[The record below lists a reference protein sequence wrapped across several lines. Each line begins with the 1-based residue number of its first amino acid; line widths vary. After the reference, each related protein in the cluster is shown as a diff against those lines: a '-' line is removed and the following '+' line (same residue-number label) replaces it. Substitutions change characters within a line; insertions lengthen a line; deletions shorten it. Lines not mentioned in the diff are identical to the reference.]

1 MKPRRV
7 RYTRSTRIQGP
18 MVAVKSRLGAI
29 RITAIHVPGHERHRW
44 RGTTSRRAFDAAAR
58 LVAMEKLNI
67 ALKNCHGI
75 RELDATFTFGE
86 DRNAAAIYAPNG
98 TMKTSFARTLADLAK
113 GDETTDHM
121 FPARETTRSVTDENG
136 NDLDPNDVVVVLSYD
151 EELGPTEATST
162 LLVNQEL
169 RKEYEG
175 LRVDL
180 VEARER
186 LVDALKVQ
194 SGTKQDVVTTISRVF
209 TQQDDS
215 FFTALVRISYE
226 VEQQEDA
233 PFADLPHDLLFN
245 DKVDVILRSPALQTA
260 LTQYVT
266 RLNELLDESSFF
278 SRDKFS
284 FYQASNVTRSL
295 GDNRF
300 FEANHS
306 LLLHGG
312 DESRAIN
319 SQADLDALITEE
331 KERIAEDPA
340 LRKQLDGV
348 ERALQKNIDTRKFFE
363 FMSSHEELLPEFA
376 NVNSFHQNVW
386 KSYLKAHEELF
397 QHAVKCFKDTEVRRR
412 EIEQQAAAESTQ
424 WEKVIK
430 IFNDRF
436 FVPFRLSAENKHR
449 VALGQ
454 ETVLKL
460 VFQFEEGGE
469 STDVERDELLQVLS
483 NGEKKALYILNVLF
497 EMEAR
502 KAAGRETLFVVDDLA
517 DSFDYKN
524 KYAIVQYLKE
534 MADQTNFKLI
544 LLTHNF
550 DFFRTLK
557 SRGVVGYDRC
567 FMAQKSESKV
577 VLSQAEHIN
586 NPFIHGFKR
595 NFFANGMQRVASI
608 PFVRNILEY
617 TKGTDDEDYIKLTS
631 LLHWKQDSRS
641 ITNADLDSIFIDTF
655 RGQEGKSWNQPSH
668 AVIDLLIAQADAALL
683 ADEGVNFENKIVL
696 SIATRLLAESYM
708 VAELKDPGF
717 TNAIRGN
724 QTQKLFQAFRSRG
737 HGTAEARDI
746 LDGVVLMTPEN
757 IHVNSFMYEPII
769 DMSDS
774 ALRNLYSD
782 IKRLSP
788 GLI

>member
-1 MKPRRV
+1 
-7 RYTRSTRIQGP
+7 
-18 MVAVKSRLGAI
+18 
-29 RITAIHVPGHERHRW
+29 
-44 RGTTSRRAFDAAAR
+44 
-58 LVAMEKLNI
+58 METLNI

-75 RELDATFTFGE
+75 RELDATLTFGD

-98 TMKTSFARTLADLAK
+98 TMKTSFARTLADLSN

-151 EELGPTEATST
+151 EDLGPTEATST

-169 RKEYEG
+169 RTEYEG

-186 LVDALKVQ
+186 LVEALKVQ

-226 VEQQEDA
+226 VEQLEDA

-245 DKVDVILRSPALQTA
+245 DKVDLILRSPALQAA

-266 RLNELLDESSFF
+266 RLNELLDESTFF

-284 FYQASNVTRSL
+284 FYQASNVTKSL

-312 DESRAIN
+312 DESRAVT
-319 SQADLDALITEE
+319 SQDDLDALITEE

-340 LRKQLDGV
+340 LRKKLDGV

-363 FMSSHEELLPEFA
+363 FISSHEELLPEFA

-386 KSYLKAHEELF
+386 KSYLKTHEELF
-397 QHAVKCFKDTEVRRR
+397 QHAVRCFKDTEVRRK

-469 STDVERDELLQVLS
+469 STGVERDELLQVLS

-524 KYAIVQYLKE
+524 KYAIIQYLKE

-550 DFFRTLK
+550 DFFRTLR
-557 SRGVVGYDRC
+557 SRGVVSYDRC

-586 NPFIHGFKR
+586 NPFIHGFKK
-595 NFFANGMQRVASI
+595 NFFSNGMQRVASI

-617 TKGTDDEDYIKLTS
+617 TKGTDDEDYINLTS

-655 RGQEGKSWNQPSH
+655 RGQEGKSWSQPGQ
-668 AVIDLLIAQADAALL
+668 AVIDLLIEQADAALL

-708 VAELKDPGF
+708 VAELNDPSF
-717 TNAIRGN
+717 TSAIRGN
-724 QTQKLFQAFRSRG
+724 QTQKLFQAFRGRG
-737 HGTAEARDI
+737 HGTTETRDT

-774 ALRNLYSD
+774 ALRNLYAD
-782 IKRLSP
+782 IKNLSP
-788 GLI
+788 GLL